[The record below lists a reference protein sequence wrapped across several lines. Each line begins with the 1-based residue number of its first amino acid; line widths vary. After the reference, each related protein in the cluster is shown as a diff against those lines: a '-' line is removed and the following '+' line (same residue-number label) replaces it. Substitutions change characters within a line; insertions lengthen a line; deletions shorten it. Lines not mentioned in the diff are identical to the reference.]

1 MYYAIVYHCGK
12 KQIDPFTKLFK
23 NASTFVR
30 PAFKKSKFLL
40 NFDKSASAEW
50 LQIVSSRL
58 SVCHLREVCFHKDL
72 KPIV

>member
-1 MYYAIVYHCGK
+1 MARVIKCTMQASKKQIVYHCGK

-50 LQIVSSRL
+50 L
-58 SVCHLREVCFHKDL
+58 
-72 KPIV
+72 